1 MKVEVLFFTCILW
14 SQGWQ
19 RQSRWTA
26 PWLPPWQS
34 GAGRTGSLM
43 GGLQDGGEHTT
54 LLRGEHSMCRIYHY
68 GGFYSIW
75 RLNMCQSREKEQ
87 DNSTK
92 GSSGNTGGMC
102 HWARTYMKGGVFV
115 TERLVYESLKGERV
129 HVQAG
134 RTNHSSINSKVVLG
148 EMYLFNQ
155 SPQLMPK
162 VYK

>member
-1 MKVEVLFFTCILW
+1 
-14 SQGWQ
+14 
-19 RQSRWTA
+19 
-26 PWLPPWQS
+26 
-34 GAGRTGSLM
+34 
-43 GGLQDGGEHTT
+43 
-54 LLRGEHSMCRIYHY
+54 
-68 GGFYSIW
+68 
-75 RLNMCQSREKEQ
+75 
-87 DNSTK
+87 
-92 GSSGNTGGMC
+92 
-102 HWARTYMKGGVFV
+102 MKGGVFV